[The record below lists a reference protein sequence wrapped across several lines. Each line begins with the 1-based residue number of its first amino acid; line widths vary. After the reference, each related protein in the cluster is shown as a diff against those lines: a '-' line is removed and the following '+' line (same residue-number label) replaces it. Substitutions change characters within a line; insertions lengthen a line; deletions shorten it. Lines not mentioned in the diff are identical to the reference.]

1 MCALSSGAL
10 KLMTQSLSV
19 LTNIRAHIHV
29 HTASTHTPSALF
41 TSLARSL
48 LRLLW
53 FVTSSLPPPSNLN
66 RLEELLNKKKNPNT
80 CFHYEFRMTLRLF
93 GTGYYWHNCC
103 LMGVPMEIAA
113 CELIVLIAES
123 NVKDR
128 LNVPQ
133 TVFISAERFQMLA
146 RWTFFISVN
155 RQHRLILSAL
165 FYEK

>member
-1 MCALSSGAL
+1 MLLKDTVNRRPQGHVCSLIRSPETNDTVSVCTHKHTRTHTRAHSKHTHSLSSVYFAHTIPASFAVICHQL
-10 KLMTQSLSV
+10 PATAIKLEQAG
-19 LTNIRAHIHV
+19 RAFEH
-29 HTASTHTPSALF
+29 
-41 TSLARSL
+41 
-48 LRLLW
+48 
-53 FVTSSLPPPSNLN
+53 
-66 RLEELLNKKKNPNT
+66 KKNPNT

-146 RWTFFISVN
+146 R
-155 RQHRLILSAL
+155 
-165 FYEK
+165 